1 MSHEQSVIREPDAFS
16 TRFWAAAAL
25 VIILALAF
33 APAQAAAKSLKIVM
47 LGDSLTAG
55 YGLPPSQALPVR
67 LQTALKQNGYD
78 AEIINAGV
86 SGDTTAGGLARL
98 DWSVPDDA
106 DGVIVELGA
115 NDALRGLPAANA
127 RKNLDAI
134 LTRLG
139 QRKIPVLLTG
149 MLAPLNMGETYRA
162 EFAAIFPDLSRKH
175 RVPLYPFFLDGVA
188 ANAELN
194 QADGKHPNGKG
205 VDVLVQRLTPVVG
218 KWLNAVKRT
227 QAGSG

>member
-16 TRFWAAAAL
+16 TRFLAAAL
-25 VIILALAF
+25 VITLALAF
-33 APAQAAAKSLKIVM
+33 TPAQAAATSLKIVM

-139 QRKIPVLLTG
+139 ERKIPVLLTG
-149 MLAPLNMGETYRA
+149 MLAPLNMGETYSA